1 MRLNSYIFSYLL
13 DGEIR
18 VFFAIIFALIIY
30 AGQIYSSWKKTQNK
44 KKKLFFSLTIS
55 TAAVSQLYKLLSR
68 TFLTSF

>member
-44 KKKLFFSLTIS
+44 KKKLFFFLWPYQQQQSLNYINS
-55 TAAVSQLYKLLSR
+55 FPGLS
-68 TFLTSF
+68 